1 MDFME
6 LRELLAINSLFF
18 LLLSCQSKEDE
29 KLKYYNFADLHL
41 ENNNGLVTNN
51 HKAFSGIVYSLYPN
65 TKDTAEVMGFKNGK
79 EHSQWKRFFP
89 NGKMMEQRFFDNGV
103 KVKTLK
109 QWWENG
115 KPKLSCSFLDGE
127 NNGEYK
133 EWNKEGQLIKE
144 MHYKSGYEE
153 GSQKQFYD
161 NGKVRSNYVMKN
173 GIRYGLLG
181 TKNCV
186 NVTDSIFQK

>member
-1 MDFME
+1 MK
-6 LRELLAINSLFF
+6 S
-18 LLLSCQSKEDE
+18 
-29 KLKYYNFADLHL
+29 YNFNELHL
-41 ENNNGLVTNN
+41 ENRNGLVVNDN
-51 HKAFSGIVYSLYPN
+51 KPFSGIIYSFYPN
-65 TKDTAEVMGFKNGK
+65 TKDTAEIMGFKNGK
-79 EHSQWKRFFP
+79 EHSQWKRFFL
-89 NGKMMEQRFFDNGV
+89 NGKLMEQRFFNNGT

-115 KPKLSCSFLDGE
+115 KPKLACSFLKGE
-127 NNGEYK
+127 NNGEFK
-133 EWNKEGQLIKE
+133 EWNERGQLIKA
-144 MHYKSGYEE
+144 MHYKLGHED